1 MNENEKNEVMMVEQ
15 ETIQEPETYY
25 EEEERSGMSTGVAM
39 LIGSGLTLAA
49 IAVGKKLKKVYN
61 NIKAAKA
68 KEQSEAVEGEVVEE
82 IDNK

>member
-15 ETIQEPETYY
+15 ETTQEPETYY

-68 KEQSEAVEGEVVEE
+68 MKQSEAVEGEVVEE